1 MPLGWCAFV
10 APCESLLKI
19 YGIEVVSDADGI
31 SSIENGKLEI
41 ENAPAYNLNGQ
52 RVSEP
57 AKGIYIR
64 NGRKVL
70 VK

>member
-31 SSIENGKLEI
+31 SSIENGKLET
-41 ENAPAYNLNGQ
+41 ENAPTYNLNGQ